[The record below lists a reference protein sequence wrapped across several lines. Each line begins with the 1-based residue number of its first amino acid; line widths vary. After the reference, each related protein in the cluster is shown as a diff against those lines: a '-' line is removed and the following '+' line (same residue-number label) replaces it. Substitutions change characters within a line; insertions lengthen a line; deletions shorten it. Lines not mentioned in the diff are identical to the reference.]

1 MTNWRVSAA
10 VLSVFLVSMA
20 GWPGPAEA
28 QRITMYACA
37 DAQLE
42 SYGVNASAFQPVLC
56 RGEFSATD
64 PYLVL
69 YAQVAPVSRETDIAI
84 ELLDPEGVTALTR
97 AGVLTPVPGE
107 PTSFTFSYVLPL
119 AADTPEVM
127 KKFPLL
133 NVIVLGRPARERPG
147 VWTWKISLRPGSSAT
162 LRFTVKP

>member
-1 MTNWRVSAA
+1 MTNLRVSAA
-10 VLSVFLVSMA
+10 VLSLLLVSLA

-28 QRITMYACA
+28 QRITMYSCA

-42 SYGVNASAFQPVLC
+42 SYGVNASAFHPVLC

-69 YAQVAPVSRETDIAI
+69 YAQVAPVTRETQIAI
-84 ELLDPEGVTALTR
+84 ELLDPEGVPALSH
-97 AGVLTPVPGE
+97 AGVLTPVPAS

-119 AADTPEVM
+119 AADVGEVA
-127 KKFPLL
+127 KKLPFMSLIL
-133 NVIVLGRPARERPG
+133 LGRPARERLG
-147 VWTWKISLRPGSSAT
+147 VWTWKLSLRPGSSAT